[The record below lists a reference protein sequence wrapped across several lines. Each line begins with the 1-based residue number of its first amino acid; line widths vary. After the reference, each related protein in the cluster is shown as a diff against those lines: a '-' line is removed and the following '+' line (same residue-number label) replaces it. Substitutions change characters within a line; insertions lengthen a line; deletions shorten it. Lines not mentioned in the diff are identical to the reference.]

1 MKNLARQLYDQY
13 FREAEA
19 TPRGV
24 VAKLKTI
31 VKQLDSALAMQ
42 IGHLKVGKKIFMY
55 IFFFMKGTFIFLLGI
70 PYSDLA
76 KVICYYWLVELIFWN
91 KQNYIHGLILKL
103 C

>member
-42 IGHLKVGKKIFMY
+42 IGHLKVGKNIFMY
-55 IFFFMKGTFIFLLGI
+55 FFL
-70 PYSDLA
+70 
-76 KVICYYWLVELIFWN
+76 
-91 KQNYIHGLILKL
+91 
-103 C
+103 